1 MPNPDGMNLLK
12 QTGSK
17 TREDHI
23 AKAGQ
28 APFGVDPAFFLLKA
42 DELFCGHGLK
52 HMFGQSI
59 ILNGVEDI
67 IDIC

>member
-23 AKAGQ
+23 TKAGQ
-28 APFGVDPAFFLLKA
+28 APFGVDPAFFKSRLMNYFA
-42 DELFCGHGLK
+42 DMDLSTCLDNA
-52 HMFGQSI
+52 SS
-59 ILNGVEDI
+59 
-67 IDIC
+67 